1 MNAITRSHSA
11 CSPIGGQ
18 EQIARLNDCPGIA
31 ELFKALADETRTR
44 ILSLLQSGELC
55 VCQIA
60 GSMEMSLPAVSHHL
74 RLLKMMRLVSARR
87 DGRQVYYTLLD
98 QHVAD
103 LIRIAREHLH
113 EGAR

>member
-1 MNAITRSHSA
+1 MSAIEKLHPACHSLA
-11 CSPIGGQ
+11 
-18 EQIARLNDCPGIA
+18 EQVQIDHLNDCPEIA
-31 ELFKALADETRTR
+31 ELFKVLADETRAR
-44 ILSLLQSGELC
+44 ILSLLQIGELC

-60 GSMEMSLPAVSHHL
+60 ECMGMSLPAVSHHL
-74 RLLKMMRLVSARR
+74 RILKMMRLVAARR

-113 EGAR
+113 EGEQ